1 MPKRYYITDDDIDL
15 ETQEWLF
22 DEGLVKMVV
31 YPRGLDV
38 EITDAGMELL
48 KQTDAVPDTLIVSKI
63 KFKPRRY
70 MSGFRVWL
78 MLAVFIL
85 SAIVCFLL

>member
-22 DEGLVKMVV
+22 DEGLLQMVV

-38 EITDAGMELL
+38 VITDAGMELL
-48 KQTDAVPDTLIVSKI
+48 SHYDVSGGKQPSK
-63 KFKPRRY
+63 KMKYKPRRF
-70 MSGFRVWL
+70 MSGSRVWL

-85 SAIVCFLL
+85 SVVVCFLL